1 MKRSIRPLCLLLV
14 LLLGMLCVPPVAL
27 PAAALEERLGG
38 DEIGYSAERVE
49 AAEDLESIPDIM
61 VLANLTSDEL
71 SKVDAPYQIT
81 SAEGLRLFSKLVN
94 SELRNL
100 RALDVFLT
108 KDIDMSDVID
118 FAPIGAKGGY
128 VGTFDGQGHTI
139 DGLVLSGDREDLQ
152 DCTNF
157 ALFDTLGA
165 GAVIQNL
172 ILGEN
177 CRFEAGTREDICTAA
192 VAGLMRE
199 NVCLRNVMSKATV
212 SGGKYSGGLVA
223 WLSGDRYNGTPP
235 RVEMQS
241 CTNSGRVD
249 GTAVAG
255 GMIGMCQGSIFAQS
269 CRNAGNVTAE
279 TAGGLIGK
287 IRPADGS
294 IIFPETVQVK
304 VEIGKAENSGNI
316 CASAAVG
323 AMVGYLENP
332 VTDDVSGSE
341 LTLDACIHRGGL
353 RGGASE
359 AGRSPWLGGA
369 ETDIK
374 SMGISGCT
382 DRSGEIRLHGSQMR
396 QEDDGSYSVRLVG
409 SVRDLEYRELGY
421 RVSVLWQGQQSEA
434 LSLTC
439 RVVYRSMLAD
449 QEECLAE
456 DLRGEDEAYLCIVAI
471 EDIPSDVGQVEFSVT
486 PYGIC
491 TDGSEETGESYRLVY
506 DSGAYVTGYRAD

>member
-49 AAEDLESIPDIM
+49 AVEGLESIQNIM
-61 VLANLTSDEL
+61 VLANLTSSEL
-71 SKVDAPYQIT
+71 IDVDIPYQIT
-81 SAEGLRLFSKLVN
+81 SAEGLRLFSELVN
-94 SELRNL
+94 SEKNNL

-108 KDIDMSDVID
+108 KDIDMSGVTD
-118 FAPIGAKGGY
+118 FVPIGKGAGY
-128 VGTFDGQGHTI
+128 AGTFDGQGHTI

-157 ALFDTLGA
+157 ALFDTLGS

-177 CRFEAGTREDICTAA
+177 CRFEAGTREDVCTAA

-199 NVCLRNVMSKATV
+199 NVCLRNVMSRATV

-223 WLSGDRYNGTPP
+223 WLSGDRYNGTFT
-235 RVEMQS
+235 RAEMQS

-249 GTAVAG
+249 GALVAG

-279 TAGGLIGK
+279 TAGGLIGE

-332 VTDDVSGSE
+332 VTDGVSGSE

-359 AGRSPWLGGA
+359 AGQSPWLGGT
-369 ETDIK
+369 ETAVEIA
-374 SMGISGCT
+374 GISGCT

-471 EDIPSDVGQVEFSVT
+471 EDIPSDVGQVEFAVT
-486 PYGIC
+486 PYGIR

-506 DSGAYVTGYRAD
+506 DSGAYITGYRAD

>member
-38 DEIGYSAERVE
+38 DEIGYSGERVE
-49 AAEDLESIPDIM
+49 AVEGLESIQDIT
-61 VLANLTSDEL
+61 VLANLTSSEL
-71 SKVDAPYQIT
+71 IDVDIPYQIT
-81 SAEGLRLFSKLVN
+81 SAEGLRLFSELVN
-94 SELRNL
+94 SEKNNL

-108 KDIDMSDVID
+108 KDIDMNGVTD
-118 FAPIGAKGGY
+118 FVPIGRGAGY

-157 ALFDTLGA
+157 ALFDTFGA

-177 CRFEAGTREDICTAA
+177 CRFEAGTREDVCTAA

-199 NVCLRNVMSKATV
+199 NVCLRNVMSRATV

-223 WLSGDRYNGTPP
+223 WLSGDRYNGTFT
-235 RVEMQS
+235 RAEMQS

-249 GTAVAG
+249 GALVAG
-255 GMIGMCQGSIFAQS
+255 GMIGMCQGSIFVQL
-269 CRNAGNVTAE
+269 CQNTGNVTAE

-316 CASAAVG
+316 CASAAAG

-332 VTDDVSGSE
+332 VTDGVSGSE
-341 LTLDACIHRGGL
+341 LTLDACIHMGGL

-359 AGRSPWLGGA
+359 AGQSPWLGGA
-369 ETDIK
+369 ETAVEIA
-374 SMGISGCT
+374 GISGCT

-421 RVSVLWQGQQSEA
+421 RVSVLWQDQQSEA

-471 EDIPSDVGQVEFSVT
+471 EDIPSDVGQVEFAVT
-486 PYGIC
+486 PYGIR

-506 DSGAYVTGYRAD
+506 DSGAYITGYRAD